1 MLFPNIKAKIQV
13 ACFFLFL
20 MAAVAG
26 CKNKYTYIVGIETE
40 KSVRAKSD
48 SAAYMVAFRRYILL
62 KKFYGDLV
70 EAGDS
75 SAIKYIPDHFILF
88 NKDGTDITQTVRFL
102 NKDAIEKAYIEV
114 ISRTPNKWK
123 KTNTITRSKQPGE

>member
-1 MLFPNIKAKIQV
+1 MLFHAIKVKIRV
-13 ACFFLFL
+13 ACFFLL
-20 MAAVAG
+20 LIAAVAG
-26 CKNKYTYIVGIETE
+26 CNNKYTYTMGIEPE

-48 SAAYMVAFRRYILL
+48 SAAYMVAFKRYILL

-75 SAIKYIPDHFILF
+75 SAAKYVPDHFTLF
-88 NKDGTDITQTVRFL
+88 NKDGTDITQTVNFS
-102 NKDAIEKAYIEV
+102 NKELIEKAYTEMI
-114 ISRTPNKWK
+114 RKTPNKWK